1 MGCPLCGTAGQT
13 LLLYS
18 PGQLPP
24 RFAFGHIAIRPVAIS
39 GFHRWLRRRLSS
51 ALWLAENTR
60 DLLIWRVSFGFIRT
74 VSRYSFAVSL
84 TPGLTKNTEFEPR
97 AVDWRPALGAAC
109 IKPRLFI
116 DFEIVIFNF
125 NCLII

>member
-24 RFAFGHIAIRPVAIS
+24 RFAFGHRAIHPVAIE

-51 ALWLAENTR
+51 ALSLAENTR
-60 DLLIWRVSFGFIRT
+60 DLLIWRVSFGFIWT
-74 VSRYSFAVSL
+74 ISGYSFAVSL
-84 TPGLTKNTEFEPR
+84 TRGLTKNTAFESR
-97 AVDWRPALGAAC
+97 AEGCRLAPGAAC
-109 IKPRLFI
+109 NTPRLFI
-116 DFEIVIFNF
+116 
-125 NCLII
+125 